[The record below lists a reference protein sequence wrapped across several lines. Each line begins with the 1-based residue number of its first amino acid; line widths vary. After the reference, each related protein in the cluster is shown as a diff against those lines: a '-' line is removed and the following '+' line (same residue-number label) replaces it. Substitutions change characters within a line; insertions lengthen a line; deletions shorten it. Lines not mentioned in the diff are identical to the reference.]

1 MKTYAPMGIALLLSA
16 ILFFVM
22 KPYEDIPK
30 LSEEE
35 PSSEIASETQTVS
48 ADRAEKAVKTD
59 KIAEFPIFPAQR
71 EKLQKLQRERQDS
84 IRGMTP
90 ARIEIP
96 SIGVDTAIEP
106 TGILDN
112 GEMGVPEDVDQVG
125 WFEPGYKT
133 GSKGHSVLA
142 GHVDS
147 LTGPAVFYEL
157 ENVKIG
163 ETVTIT
169 DADGRKMVFE
179 IQKKV
184 SYETDEAP
192 IEEIFGPS
200 DDRMI
205 NLITCTGDY
214 NRSIGSHEERLVVT
228 AELISDSALVQK
240 APEAPTNVEATS
252 FSLSWHA
259 VRDDAIIGYRVYEED
274 IETGEIEKIA
284 TVSLFDRKNI
294 EIESN
299 ANKRYYVTA
308 VDVDLKES
316 EKAAA
321 QAQQ

>member
-16 ILFFVM
+16 ILFLIM
-22 KPYEDIPK
+22 KPYEDNSTVTETESP
-30 LSEEE
+30 SEL
-35 PSSEIASETQTVS
+35 ASETRTVS
-48 ADRAEKAVKTD
+48 AEKTD
-59 KIAEFPIFPAQR
+59 KIAEFPIYPAQR
-71 EKLQKLQRERQDS
+71 EKLENLQRQRQES

-96 SIGVDTAIEP
+96 SIDVDTAIEP
-106 TGILDN
+106 TGVLAN

-157 ENVKIG
+157 KNVTIG
-163 ETVTIT
+163 EQVTII

-179 IQKKV
+179 VTKKV

-192 IEEIFGPS
+192 IEKIFGPT
-200 DDRMI
+200 DERLI
-205 NLITCTGDY
+205 NLITCTGVY

-228 AELISDSALVQK
+228 AELVSDSAVTQK

-259 VRDDAIIGYRVYEED
+259 VRDDAIIGYRVYQED
-274 IETGEIEKIA
+274 IATGEIEKIA
-284 TVSLFDRKNI
+284 TVSLFDRKNV
-294 EIESN
+294 EIEATDS
-299 ANKRYYVTA
+299 KRYYVTA

-316 EKAAA
+316 EKA
-321 QAQQ
+321 QAQ

>member
-22 KPYEDIPK
+22 KPFDDNTDNTKIIETE
-30 LSEEE
+30 S
-35 PSSEIASETQTVS
+35 SSEIAAETQTVS
-48 ADRAEKAVKTD
+48 AEITD

-71 EKLQKLQRERQDS
+71 EKLQKLQRERQES

-106 TGILDN
+106 TGILEN

-163 ETVTIT
+163 ETVTVT
-169 DADGRKMVFE
+169 DADGREMVFKIKE
-179 IQKKV
+179 KV

-200 DDRMI
+200 NDRMI

-228 AELISDSALVQK
+228 AELISDSAVSQK

-259 VRDDAIIGYRVYEED
+259 VRDDAIIGYRVYEEN

-284 TVSLFDRKNI
+284 TVSLFDRKNVN
-294 EIESN
+294 IESDE
-299 ANKRYYVTA
+299 NKRYYVTA

-316 EKAAA
+316 EKT
-321 QAQQ
+321 QAQ

>member
-22 KPYEDIPK
+22 KPFDDNTKVIETDSP
-30 LSEEE
+30 
-35 PSSEIASETQTVS
+35 SEIAAETQTVS
-48 ADRAEKAVKTD
+48 AEITD

-71 EKLQKLQRERQDS
+71 EKLEELQRQRQES

-96 SIGVDTAIEP
+96 SIGVNAAIES

-163 ETVTIT
+163 ETVTVT

-179 IQKKV
+179 VKEKV

-228 AELISDSALVQK
+228 AELISDSAVAQK
-240 APEAPTNVEATS
+240 APEAPTNVEASS

-299 ANKRYYVTA
+299 EKKRYYVTA

-321 QAQQ
+321 QQ